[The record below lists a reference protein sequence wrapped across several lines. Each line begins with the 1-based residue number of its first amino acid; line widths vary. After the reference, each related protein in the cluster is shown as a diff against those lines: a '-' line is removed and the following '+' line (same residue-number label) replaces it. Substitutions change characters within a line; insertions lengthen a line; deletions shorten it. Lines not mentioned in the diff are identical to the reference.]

1 MSLTS
6 FLKLPDVRKRFRE
19 EIEVPRILD
28 QRDIVA
34 PARSNRYSL
43 VGTAF
48 DYLFRF
54 HLQRLNKHA
63 VAHPWVAEEG
73 LARLAEPGFGGF
85 IDINSEPFEWLP
97 HPQFKKARLLFVRAR
112 AAHARFLKSGR
123 LTEGLLKSSTF
134 LAQLDFVVRAEYV
147 DESLGHTTQ
156 KDLRDLRR
164 LISVVPWKRFRSK
177 RLCVL
182 NPTFG
187 KASRLVGGADADLL
201 LDDILVDIKTTKTLM
216 LRPEYLFQ
224 LVGYVILH
232 RLGSIEGLKTKPHVS
247 KIAIYFSRHAHLQV
261 FELNDV
267 ISPRRLARFATWFRG
282 KATRCYVDA

>member
-6 FLKLPDVRKRFRE
+6 FLKLPDVRKRFRG

-28 QRDIVA
+28 QRNIVA
-34 PARSNRYSL
+34 PAQSNRYSL

-54 HLQRLNKHA
+54 HLQRFNRSA
-63 VAHPWVAEEG
+63 ITRPWVAEQG
-73 LARLAEPGFGGF
+73 LAYLAEPGFGGF
-85 IDINSEPFEWLP
+85 MDARSDTLRWLP
-97 HPQFKKARLLFVRAR
+97 HPKLRKARLLFARAR
-112 AAHARFLKSGR
+112 AAHAWFLKSGR
-123 LTEGLLKSSTF
+123 LTEGLLKTSTF

-147 DESLGHTTQ
+147 DENLGHATQ

-164 LISVVPWKRFRSK
+164 LISVVPWKQFRCK

-182 NPTFG
+182 NPSFG

-232 RLGSIEGLKTKPHVS
+232 RLGSIDGLKSKPHIS

-267 ISPRRLARFATWFRG
+267 ISPRCLASFATWFRG
-282 KATRCYVDA
+282 RASRYYVDA